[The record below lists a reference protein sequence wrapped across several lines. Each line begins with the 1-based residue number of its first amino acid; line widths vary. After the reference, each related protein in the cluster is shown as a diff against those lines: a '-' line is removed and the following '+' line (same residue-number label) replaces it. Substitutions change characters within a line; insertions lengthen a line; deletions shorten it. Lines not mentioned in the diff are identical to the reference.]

1 MSYRDLRNCRGE
13 SPGARRA
20 RFEAG
25 CRYAQ
30 FLWLRDQPARA
41 ILALCRALYVSPVD
55 IRESCRQPWNAYVW
69 FLHTPGG
76 NGFLGNPRISFIH
89 QATRTDPSRPLQRQ
103 RAWAL
108 WHLTRRAR
116 PDFPPDPEVPEFPPD
131 PASLRDY
138 LDLHGFRDEGRRFMD
153 ALSTAGE
160 TRPKAPVPN
169 QTGPCGD

>member
-131 PASLRDY
+131 PASLEDY
-138 LDLHGFRDEGRRFMD
+138 LDVHGFRDEGRHFMD

-160 TRPKAPVPN
+160 APPKAPVGH
-169 QTGPCGD
+169 QTGPHGD